1 MTTASAAQF
10 DTDVSFDI
18 PPPPRKPVAPPTPS
32 AGQFL
37 AVAQML
43 GEATIPANEPLKR
56 EALEVVKTHLTYQ
69 GTRRQV
75 AK

>member
-1 MTTASAAQF
+1 MMNTAADACI
-10 DTDVSFDI
+10 SFDI

-56 EALEVVKTHLTYQ
+56 EAVDVVMAHLTYQ

-75 AK
+75 SK